1 MKNIILLMF
10 LITTI
15 SCKAQIYPLSTSAGD
30 VPSGAYIKDIN
41 NELDQ
46 YVGLWKA
53 NWQGKTI
60 YLDLRKIKLK
70 SESLMSSFYYYSDQ
84 ILGERKIID
93 ANGTVEI
100 DRISN
105 FDNENAEFWGVT
117 KSLLSS
123 QYVTITFFPKN
134 MCNKMASLDIKFL
147 NPEKTQMQMKFRYV
161 PSLLDENCQYANL
174 IKSGGDLP
182 INFPKEDI
190 IFIKQ

>member
-1 MKNIILLMF
+1 MKNIILLILFM
-10 LITTI
+10 TTI
-15 SCKAQIYPLSTSAGD
+15 SCKAQIYPLNTSTLD
-30 VPSGAYIKDIN
+30 VPNGSYIKDIN

-46 YVGLWKA
+46 YIGLWKA

-60 YLDLRKIKLK
+60 YLDLKKVK
-70 SESLMSSFYYYSDQ
+70 KKYSHLDGAN
-84 ILGERKIID
+84 IYMDEIFGERKIIN
-93 ANGTVEI
+93 ANGIVEI

-105 FDNENAEFWGVT
+105 FDNENAEFRGVT

-161 PSLLDENCQYANL
+161 PSLLNENCQYANL